1 MKVMRQNIKK
11 RVEEKYLRIT
21 PEVRTALEEGK
32 PVTAL
37 ESTIISHGMPYP
49 ENIENA
55 RTLEERVREAGTVP
69 ATIALRN
76 GRILIGLSGEDL
88 EYFGSSEDIG
98 KASRR
103 DIPAVLAKGLSAA
116 STVSATMMC
125 SDLAGIRVFST
136 GGIGGVHR
144 GAEDTFDI
152 SADLQELARTSVA
165 VVCAGAKAILD
176 IPRTLEYL
184 ETMGVPVL
192 GYKTGELPAFYTRES
207 GLKTDYRVDSPEEAA
222 AVMAAK
228 WDLGFTGGILIANP
242 IPEEASMDR
251 KKIERAIDTALA
263 EARRWAITGKE
274 LTPFLLD
281 KIKELTG
288 GESLSANR
296 RLAEHNAGVAGQ
308 IAAAYAVTR

>member
-1 MKVMRQNIKK
+1 MKRK
-11 RVEEKYLRIT
+11 EETYLRIS

-49 ENIENA
+49 ENIQNA
-55 RTLEERVREAGTVP
+55 RTLEKRVREAGSVP
-69 ATIALRN
+69 ATIALRE
-76 GRILIGLSGEDL
+76 GHILIGLSEEDL
-88 EYFGSSEDIG
+88 EYFGSSGDIG

-103 DIPAVLAKGLSAA
+103 DIPAVLAKGLPAA
-116 STVSATMMC
+116 TTVSATMMC
-125 SDLAGIRVFST
+125 ADLIGIRVFST

-165 VVCAGAKAILD
+165 VVCSGAKAILD

-184 ETMGVPVL
+184 ETIGVPVL
-192 GYKTGELPAFYTRES
+192 GYGTDELPAFYTRES
-207 GLKTDYRVDSPEEAA
+207 GLKTDYRVDSPEETA
-222 AVMAAK
+222 AVMSAK
-228 WDLGFTGGILIANP
+228 WNLGFSGGILIANP
-242 IPEEASMDR
+242 IPEEASMER
-251 KKIERAIDTALA
+251 KRIDGAIDSALA
-263 EARRWAITGKE
+263 EARRWGITGKE

-288 GESLSANR
+288 GESLTANR
-296 RLAEHNAGVAGQ
+296 RLAEHNAELAGR
-308 IAAAYAVTR
+308 IAAAYAINGR